1 MSSLVAGLAFGVGA
15 DAACV
20 QERVSWGRSRA
31 IEPHQKVHKEWNNR
45 HIEIYYD
52 YYRKAEAGHTLGL
65 NSYGVRGLG
74 TVVH

>member
-52 YYRKAEAGHTLGL
+52 YYR
-65 NSYGVRGLG
+65 S
-74 TVVH
+74 